1 MIKKFT
7 LIFFAI
13 FSISIYGQKKSS
25 MERMVEEIQQIK
37 QTTKT
42 LKLVWWIPTE
52 FWQAVMDEQKA
63 STAEQKEYVVNLFD
77 DYTILVAGD
86 YSLEA
91 DDSGLDFTVNDV
103 RKSLTF
109 FENGKKISL
118 LKESD
123 VDDKVLTLMNE
134 MMKPVF
140 EQMLGKMGS
149 GVDIFI
155 YNNKDSAGKRII
167 DPYKQGNFS
176 VQMGKDLFE
185 WKLPMVSL
193 MKEKVC
199 KTDSAKFPG
208 NYFYCPF
215 HGTEL

>member
-1 MIKKFT
+1 MIRKFT
-7 LIFFAI
+7 LFFLLTV
-13 FSISIYGQKKSS
+13 SISIYSQDKTA
-25 MERMVEEIQQIK
+25 MERMTQEIQQIK

-52 FWQAVMDEQKA
+52 FWKTVMSQQMG
-63 STAEQKEYVVNLFD
+63 STAEQQNYITNLFD
-77 DYTILVAGD
+77 DYTIFVAGD
-86 YSLEA
+86 YNLEA
-91 DDSGLDFTVNDV
+91 INAGLDFTVNDV

-109 FENGKKISL
+109 YENGKKVPL
-118 LKESD
+118 LKESEI
-123 VDDKVLTLMNE
+123 DDKVLSLMND

-155 YNNKDSAGKRII
+155 YNNRDSAGKRILN
-167 DPYKQGNFS
+167 PYNSGNFT
-176 VQMGKDLFE
+176 VELGKDKFE
-185 WKLPMVSL
+185 WKLPLVSL

-208 NYFYCPF
+208 NFVYCPF